1 MTDCHTSVPK
11 AASLPD
17 SNSVVAAFLL
27 TTTELFE
34 VYEMSSIPISK
45 EGFAKIKEE
54 LASLKKER
62 PEVIKAIAEAREE
75 GDLKENG
82 GYHAARERQGML
94 EAKINYI
101 ESRIPQ
107 FNVVD
112 MNTLGGEKITF
123 GATVELEDIE
133 TGDEKKY
140 TIMGPDESDFKKG
153 IISIESPVGK
163 ALLGKMEG
171 DEVVVNAPK
180 GKIEYGIVSVT
191 FNGPISQ

>member
-1 MTDCHTSVPK
+1 M
-11 AASLPD
+11 
-17 SNSVVAAFLL
+17 SN
-27 TTTELFE
+27 
-34 VYEMSSIPISK
+34 IPISK
-45 EGFAKIKEE
+45 EGFAKIKAE

-112 MNTLGGEKITF
+112 MTTLGGEKITF
-123 GATVELEDIE
+123 GATVTLEDID
-133 TGDEKKY
+133 TGDEKTY

-163 ALLGKMEG
+163 ALLGKIEG

-180 GKIEYGIVSVT
+180 GKIEYGIVSVI

>member
-1 MTDCHTSVPK
+1 
-11 AASLPD
+11 
-17 SNSVVAAFLL
+17 
-27 TTTELFE
+27 
-34 VYEMSSIPISK
+34 MSSIPISK

-54 LASLKKER
+54 LAALKKER

-123 GATVELEDIE
+123 GATVELENIE
-133 TGDEKKY
+133 TGDEKRY
-140 TIMGPDESDFKKG
+140 IIMGPDESDFKKG

-163 ALLGKMEG
+163 ALLGKTEG

>member
-1 MTDCHTSVPK
+1 M
-11 AASLPD
+11 
-17 SNSVVAAFLL
+17 SN
-27 TTTELFE
+27 
-34 VYEMSSIPISK
+34 IPISK
-45 EGFAKIKEE
+45 EGYEKLKKE
-54 LASLKKER
+54 LNDLKKER
-62 PEVIKAIAEAREE
+62 PEIIQAIKEAREE

-107 FNVVD
+107 FNVID
-112 MNTLGGEKITF
+112 IATLGGPKITF

-133 TGDEKKY
+133 TGDEKVY

-163 ALLGKMEG
+163 ALLGKEEG
-171 DEVVVNAPK
+171 DEVIVNAPR

-191 FNGPISQ
+191 FKGVAS

>member
-1 MTDCHTSVPK
+1 
-11 AASLPD
+11 
-17 SNSVVAAFLL
+17 
-27 TTTELFE
+27 
-34 VYEMSSIPISK
+34 MSSIPISK

-54 LASLKKER
+54 LAALKKER

-123 GATVELEDIE
+123 GATVELENIE
-133 TGDEKKY
+133 TGDEKRY
-140 TIMGPDESDFKKG
+140 IIMGPDESDFKKG